1 MKEIKRKNRLFADGF
16 IFAKRY
22 LKIPTNSAP
31 NGVLLHGSNHSQDVL
46 DSFRSESRNLKGCWN
61 SKRLFLG
68 SKQSQEL
75 LFSTSSTISGIEDDY
90 LNFIEHLPCDIELIS
105 LKKT

>member
-1 MKEIKRKNRLFADGF
+1 MVLYSQNVIWKSR
-16 IFAKRY
+16 
-22 LKIPTNSAP
+22 PTQP
-31 NGVLLHGSNHSQDVL
+31 LME
-46 DSFRSESRNLKGCWN
+46 SFYMALIIHKMSSIASVVKVGIWKGCWN